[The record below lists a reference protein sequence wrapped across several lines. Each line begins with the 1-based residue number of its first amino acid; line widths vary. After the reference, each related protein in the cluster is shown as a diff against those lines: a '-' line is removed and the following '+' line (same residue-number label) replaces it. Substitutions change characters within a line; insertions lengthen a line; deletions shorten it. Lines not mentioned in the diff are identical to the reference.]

1 MNKIPVYLCIAIL
14 LGQVLLFSGEENAF
28 HSTLDSEFD
37 NEESFM
43 TQGRYDPEEAVWQI
57 ETIDQSSSSSYG
69 EFMGK
74 YNKLQIDSYGK
85 PHLTYLSPTGNAMNI
100 NYTFFNGQAWN
111 TDTIAQSGGSPCF
124 DLDSSDIPR
133 VGLYTYSSSNTADIK
148 LATPPAQSSSPWSLE
163 MIDNSS
169 ANMGS
174 NCDMVIGQD
183 GDIYMIYWEFH
194 TNNSAL
200 HFAHHNGNSWTKSV
214 LDNDGG
220 GFSSLEMDDDGD
232 LHVVYQDI
240 ANGGLKY
247 GINEG
252 QGWTLSSLD
261 ASASGRGNSL
271 DFDSDNNPHVSY
283 FDLSNN
289 SVKYAQLVST
299 GWSISTVKSGLSW
312 TDNSTYYSETS
323 IAIDS
328 FDDVHITY
336 YDTGLQ
342 HAFHGDNSWEFKEI
356 DSVVNIQGTLEIV
369 IDGNDKI
376 HISYHDKDN
385 ESLKYATSQDSQ
397 DIWDLSIVDS
407 QADVGEYSSIVLDS
421 NDDTHISYFDAS
433 TKDLKY
439 ATDVSGQWATYT
451 IDSEGDVGYG
461 SSIAID
467 SNNALHIS
475 YDDSTNGDLKYATNV
490 NGTWEISTIESQ
502 GNVGAYSSIGVDSY
516 EKVHISYYDA
526 TNGDL
531 RYATNQY
538 QNSQWSLASV
548 ATSGNVGHH
557 TSLVI
562 DSDNTVHI
570 SYIDYDDEA
579 LHYAKNTWGPSGWVT
594 SVIDSDSHSIGSSTS
609 IAVDDSNKVHISY
622 QDVTNKNLKY
632 ATDES
637 GSWTTATVDALGD
650 VGDTSSITTD
660 SEGFVH
666 ISYFDD
672 TNENLKHA
680 TNYNSTQTP
689 PTWMIMTVDS
699 SGAVGEYSSIAFDSE
714 DRAHIS
720 YHDSTNSDLKYATSE
735 GPQDGEGITD
745 PANATV
751 WFDNVGYASYAPDE
765 ISISFE
771 IYTDCECSLKAWA
784 YLDVY
789 LNGTK
794 IDTPFGTDYTVSDD
808 SSVSK
813 TVVWTAPNTGVYDFY
828 LALFTG
834 EQGPSTK
841 VDDAWIQS
849 ISLTGSDWQT
859 STLDSNGDLGVHTS
873 MAVDSTGDLHIV
885 YYDGTNEEIKYA
897 TDESGS
903 WVYSSIDIVGT
914 ATGTSIAVNSNN
926 AVSIA
931 YYEGTNGYLKYATQ
945 VEGSWALTTLD
956 SSGDA
961 GAYPSLAFDS
971 NDNAHISYWDSTNF
985 DLMYVTDVSGSW
997 VIDTLDSS
1005 DDVGAWS
1012 SIGIDS
1018 ADKVHISYYDSTNL
1032 NLKYATDTS
1041 GSWDYSVVD
1050 ISGSAGSYSS
1060 LIIDSSDDIHISYYD
1075 GMVGN
1080 LLYANDETGSW
1091 TTTIVDSVG
1100 DVGLHSSIALDSNDD
1115 VHISYYDYA
1124 SNYDLKYATQSSGS
1138 WDRKVIDSDANVGG
1152 FTSMVISSD
1161 DDIFIAYR
1169 DVTNQDLKIASN
1181 LNFISNQANETVESV
1196 IGWYEQ
1202 WNESV
1207 NTILSM
1213 NSTAYNLEEDRNYL
1227 IQTLL
1232 YYSSNNTEI
1241 YTENF
1246 NFSGADWINYV
1257 TPTTGFSL
1265 SSDEITRGVEYCFIS
1280 KLFYSSN
1287 LLSTADSCL
1296 TIPQLQDN
1304 NDNESE
1310 GDDFDG
1316 DGVPDEDDDCY
1327 DGRTDWSS
1335 TTASDYDSDGCQ
1347 DSTEDWDDDN
1357 DGIDDQEDMCPT
1369 GSLGWYAFDASNPDN
1384 DYDGCQDSDEDL
1396 DDDDDGYLDTEDTC
1410 PVSRRGAVVDE
1421 TGCETSFPDE
1431 DGDGVADDY
1440 DHCEDTDLDQEV
1452 DWHGC
1457 DIWEDQDNDGVHDNE
1472 DECEDTPEG
1481 STVDDKGCVE
1491 ENGNGSDG
1499 NSTDNSSNTGNQTGD
1514 GNETVVDDD
1523 PIEEDEDEI
1532 VDLLAEDW
1540 YEEIPILG
1548 SLIEQ
1553 AQTKYG
1559 QYAGI
1564 SVLSVT
1570 ILGYVYRGLTM
1581 RSEYKMSKRVKKFK
1595 KQISKAGSAK
1605 ALRHIQTEIEEADG
1619 RRLLPQGAL
1628 GDLLSLI
1635 ELRAE
1640 DLGLTDFI
1648 TQDSLIEAGITRDEL
1663 LDGVDALNQARED
1676 LANAQFESENSRGRG
1691 PPGLSRSASIP
1702 PKQVAT
1708 ATLKGAGK
1716 GGGVKRPS
1724 YHPKDL
1730 NRDGSV
1736 DEEDEEIWANM
1747 SQSERDAKR
1756 NQSARSQ
1763 TNIAAQVVAFSK
1775 LPPNL
1780 KSRCHCGKKKAYG
1793 KCCFKTDMCPCGN
1806 GKKFY
1811 KCCAKERGY

>member
-1 MNKIPVYLCIAIL
+1 MLNSSFDA
-14 LGQVLLFSGEENAF
+14 E
-28 HSTLDSEFD
+28 LDSEDTF
-37 NEESFM
+37 S
-43 TQGRYDPEEAVWQI
+43 TSGRNHSEDGGWVI
-57 ETIDQSSSSSYG
+57 ETVESSSIQANWANHAMFNS
-69 EFMGK
+69 
-74 YNKLQIDSYGK
+74 LAVDSNGM
-85 PHLTYLSPTGNAMNI
+85 PHISYLSAVTNGFVI
-100 NYTFFNGQAWN
+100 NHTSFDGQAWN
-111 TDTIAQSGGSPCF
+111 FNTAATSSGSPCLA
-124 DLDSSDIPR
+124 LDSSDTPH
-133 VGLYTYSSSNTADIK
+133 VGIYNYDSSSSTADFK
-148 LATPPAQSSSPWSLE
+148 LATPTGQGSSSWTLE

-169 ANMGS
+169 TNVGS
-174 NCDMVIGQD
+174 NCDMKVGPN
-183 GDIYMIYWEFH
+183 GDIYAVYWDYYEADT
-194 TNNSAL
+194 TNDSL
-200 HFAHHNGNSWTKSV
+200 KFAHHDGNSWTTSV
-214 LDNDGG
+214 LDSDGG
-220 GFSSLEMDDDGD
+220 SDSSLQIDDLGN
-232 LHVVYQDI
+232 LHVSYRDLT
-240 ANGGLKY
+240 NGGLKY
-247 GINEG
+247 GINNG
-252 QGWTLSSLD
+252 QGWVLSTIE
-261 ASASGRGNSL
+261 GNGQGKGNSL
-271 DFDSDNNPHVSY
+271 VLDSNNNPHVSY
-283 FDLSNN
+283 FDGYNN
-289 SVKYAQLVST
+289 RLKYASLT
-299 GWSISTVKSGLSW
+299 GTSWSISTVEAGLSW
-312 TDNSTYYSETS
+312 GNSSSASHTDTS
-323 IAIDS
+323 IGIDS
-328 FDDVHITY
+328 SGNVHISY
-336 YDTGLQ
+336 YNAGLKYAFYDGTSWNFTLIDTV
-342 HAFHGDNSWEFKEI
+342 E
-356 DSVVNIQGTLEIV
+356 NIQGNTNLI
-369 IDGNDKI
+369 IDDGQRI
-376 HISYHDKDN
+376 HISYHDNANK
-385 ESLKYATSQDSQ
+385 SLKYATYQDSQDSQ

-407 QADVGEYSSIVLDS
+407 QADVGEYSSIVIDS
-421 NDDTHISYFDAS
+421 NDDAHISYFDAS

-439 ATDVSGQWATYT
+439 ATDVSGQWMSYT

-467 SNNALHIS
+467 SNDALHIS
-475 YDDSTNGDLKYATNV
+475 YDDSTNGDLKYATNA
-490 NGTWEISTIESQ
+490 NGTWELSTIESQ

-516 EKVHISYYDA
+516 NGVHISYYDA

-531 RYATNQY
+531 RYANNQY
-538 QNSQWSLASV
+538 TNSQWSLASV

-562 DSDNTVHI
+562 DSANTVHI
-570 SYIDYDDEA
+570 SFIDYDNES

-594 SVIDSDSHSIGSSTS
+594 SVIDSGSHSIGSSTS

-622 QDVTNKNLKY
+622 QDVTNNNLKY
-632 ATDES
+632 ATDVS
-637 GSWTTATVDALGD
+637 SSWTTATVDALGD

-660 SEGFVH
+660 SEGVVH

-745 PANATV
+745 PSDATV
-751 WFDNVGYASYAPDE
+751 WFDNEGYASYAPDE
-765 ISISFE
+765 ISITFE

-813 TVVWTAPNTGVYDFY
+813 TVVWTAENTGTYDFY

-834 EQGPSTK
+834 EQSPSAK
-841 VDDAWIQS
+841 VDEAWMQS

-859 STLDSNGDLGVHTS
+859 STLDSNGDLGIHTS
-873 MAVDSTGDLHIV
+873 MAVDSNGDLHIA

-931 YYEGTNGYLKYATQ
+931 YYEGTNSFLKYATQ
-945 VEGSWALTTLD
+945 VDGSWALTTLD

-985 DLMYVTDVSGSW
+985 NLMYVTDVSGSW

-1005 DDVGAWS
+1005 DNVGAWT

-1050 ISGSAGSYSS
+1050 ISGSAGMYSS

-1075 GMVGN
+1075 GMAGS

-1100 DVGLHSSIALDSNDD
+1100 NVGMHSSIALDSNDD

-1124 SNYDLKYATQSSGS
+1124 SNYDLKYATHSSGI

-1181 LNFISNQANETVESV
+1181 LNFIANQANETVESV

-1257 TPTTGFSL
+1257 TPTTGLSL

-1287 LLSTADSCL
+1287 LLFTADSCL

-1316 DGVPDEDDDCY
+1316 DGVPDEDDNCY
-1327 DGRTDWSS
+1327 DGRTNWNS
-1335 TTASDYDSDGCQ
+1335 TAASDYDSDGCQ

-1369 GSLGWYAFDASNPDN
+1369 GSLNWYAFNSSNPDN
-1384 DYDGCQDSDEDL
+1384 DYDGCRDSDEDF

-1421 TGCETSFPDE
+1421 TGCETSFPDD

-1440 DHCEDTDLDQEV
+1440 DHCENTDAGQEV

-1457 DIWEDQDNDGVHDNE
+1457 EIWEDQDNDGVHDN
-1472 DECEDTPEG
+1472 DDDCEDTLEG
-1481 STVDDKGCVE
+1481 STVDDNGCVE
-1491 ENGNGSDG
+1491 DTSGGD
-1499 NSTDNSSNTGNQTGD
+1499 STDNSSGNQTNDGNQSGNQTSD
-1514 GNETVVDDD
+1514 GNETVVDDGLNED
-1523 PIEEDEDEI
+1523 DEDEI
-1532 VDLLAEDW
+1532 VDLLADDW
-1540 YEEIPILG
+1540 YQDIPFLG

-1570 ILGYVYRGLTM
+1570 IVGYVYRGLTM

-1619 RRLLPQGAL
+1619 RRLLPPGAL

-1676 LANAQFESENSRGRG
+1676 LANAQFESENSSRGRG
-1691 PPGLSRSASIP
+1691 PPGLSRSSSIP
-1702 PKQVAT
+1702 KQAAT

-1747 SQSERDAKR
+1747 SQTERDAKR
-1756 NQSARSQ
+1756 NLSAGSN

-1775 LPPNL
+1775 LPPSL

-1806 GKKFY
+1806 GKKFF
-1811 KCCAKERGY
+1811 KCCAKKRGY